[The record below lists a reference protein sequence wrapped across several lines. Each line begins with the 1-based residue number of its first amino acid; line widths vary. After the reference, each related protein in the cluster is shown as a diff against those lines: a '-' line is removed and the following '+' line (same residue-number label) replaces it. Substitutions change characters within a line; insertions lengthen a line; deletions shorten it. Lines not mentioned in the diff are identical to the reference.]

1 MGRRKEKRGH
11 MSTTAWLLLVGLL
24 IVVGGTAVFFSN
36 RWVGQS
42 ANLLL
47 YPRRTQPS
55 KTPADFGMTAETVR
69 IPVDGLEL
77 VAWYI
82 PPAEA
87 VNGATLIYVHG
98 FGGNRGAL
106 LEQVAAMHEVGY
118 GALLLDMR
126 NHGESG
132 EAITTWGYAEANDV
146 IAAYNYLLTRAE
158 VDPNR
163 IGLVGKSMGAAAAAL
178 AAVQLPDLAVLVL
191 ESAYSS
197 FEENLPNILPGIART
212 PGFLAPYVFKRM
224 DAATTE
230 PLTEILPAKT
240 VASLHMPLLVIHGE
254 KDQLVPTE
262 QGRAIF
268 AAANEPKM
276 LYTVPGAGHL
286 NIFTVDPATFTTQM
300 RAFLAEYLQ

>member
-1 MGRRKEKRGH
+1 MG
-11 MSTTAWLLLVGLL
+11 TTGWLLLVSLL
-24 IVVGGTAVFFSN
+24 VVVGGTAVFFGN

-42 ANLLL
+42 ADLLL
-47 YPRRTQPS
+47 YPRRTQPG
-55 KTPADFGMTAETVR
+55 KTPADFGLTSETIR
-69 IPVDGLEL
+69 ITVDNLEL

-82 PPAEA
+82 PPTEA
-87 VNGATLIYVHG
+87 VNGATLIYAHG

-106 LEQVAAMHEVGY
+106 LEQVAAMHEIGY

-132 EAITTWGYAEANDV
+132 DAITTWGYAEAND
-146 IAAYNYLLTRAE
+146 ILAAYNYLLTRPE

-163 IGLVGKSMGAAAAAL
+163 IGLVGKSMGG
-178 AAVQLPDLAVLVL
+178 AAVAKAAGEVPNLAVLVL
-191 ESAYSS
+191 ESTYSS
-197 FEENLPNILPGIART
+197 FEENLPNILPGIARA

-224 DAATTE
+224 ESATKE
-230 PLTEILPAKT
+230 PLTEILTADT
-240 VASLHMPLLVIHGE
+240 VAGLNVPLLVIYGE
-254 KDQLVPTE
+254 QDQLVPPD

-268 AAANEPKM
+268 AAANEPKT

-286 NIFTVDPATFTTQM
+286 NIFTVDPTTFTEQM

>member
-1 MGRRKEKRGH
+1 MGHRKEKRGG
-11 MSTTAWLLLVGLL
+11 MSTIGWLLAGLL
-24 IVVGGTAVFFSN
+24 VLGLGTAVFFGN

-42 ANLLL
+42 ADALL

-55 KTPADFGMTAETVR
+55 QTPADFGLTAET
-69 IPVDGLEL
+69 IQISVDEIEL
-77 VAWYI
+77 AAWYI
-82 PPAEA
+82 PPKEA

-132 EAITTWGYAEANDV
+132 DAITTWGPAEARDV
-146 IAAYNYLLTRAE
+146 VAAYNYLLTRPE
-158 VDPNR
+158 VNPER
-163 IGLVGKSMGAAAAAL
+163 IGLVGKSMGGAAVTLAAA
-178 AAVQLPDLAVLVL
+178 QLPNLAVLIV
-191 ESAYSS
+191 ESTYSS

-212 PGFLAPYVFKRM
+212 PGFLAPYVFNRM
-224 DAATTE
+224 ESATMEALGDTRVVE
-230 PLTEILPAKT
+230 A
-240 VASLHMPLLVIHGE
+240 VAGLNVPFLLIHGE
-254 KDQLVPTE
+254 RDQLVPTA

-268 AAANEPKM
+268 AAANEPKQ

-286 NIFTVDPATFTTQM
+286 NIFTADPDTFTTQM
-300 RAFLAEYLQ
+300 RAFLVEHLQ